1 MKLDI
6 LREGKTLS
14 LPVVIEKLARR
25 APGAGGSGRS
35 PAAAPPR
42 SASSSRIWTT
52 SCASSSAC
60 ATSKG
65 VVVEDVEPG
74 GPAADAG
81 VRPGDLLVE
90 VDRKPVADAAEAES
104 RLAAAGESVLLLVR
118 RGDGTIY
125 LVLNKKS

>member
-1 MKLDI
+1 M
-6 LREGKTLS
+6 
-14 LPVVIEKLARR
+14 
-25 APGAGGSGRS
+25 
-35 PAAAPPR
+35 
-42 SASSSRIWTT
+42 
-52 SCASSSAC
+52 
-60 ATSKG
+60 
-65 VVVEDVEPG
+65 VVEDVEPG
-74 GPAADAG
+74 SPAADAG